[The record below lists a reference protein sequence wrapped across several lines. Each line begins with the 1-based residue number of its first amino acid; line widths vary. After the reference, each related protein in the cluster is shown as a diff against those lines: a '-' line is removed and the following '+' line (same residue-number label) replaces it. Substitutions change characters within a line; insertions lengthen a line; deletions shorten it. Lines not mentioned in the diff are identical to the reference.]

1 MASITLEYVQ
11 KNYDASALFIATKN
25 TNNFVVVYSVHNGE
39 FVTYW
44 LNLEDSNLPLT
55 EPLNKL
61 EQSAFNLTWE
71 NERSAYMDKI
81 GKDRMI
87 TFNENLTSCWTLVS
101 GEQRYLS
108 KIHIVLDESS
118 WLNHMIPKV
127 IQLIIVSKSIDP
139 NNKSFIQEILES

>member
-25 TNNFVVVYSVHNGE
+25 TNNFVVVYSVQNEE

-44 LNLEDSNLPLT
+44 LNLEDATLPLT

-61 EQSAFNLTWE
+61 EQSAFYLTWE
-71 NERSAYMDKI
+71 NETSAYMDKI

-87 TFNENLTSCWTLVS
+87 TFNENFTSCWTLIS

-118 WLNHMIPKV
+118 WFNHMIPKV
-127 IQLIIVSKSIDP
+127 TQLIITSKSIDP
-139 NNKSFIQEILES
+139 VNSSYIQEILES

>member
-25 TNNFVVVYSVHNGE
+25 TNNFVVVYSVHDGK

-44 LNLEDSNLPLT
+44 LNLQDSSLPLT

-61 EQSAFNLTWE
+61 EQSAYYLTWE

-81 GKDRMI
+81 GKERMI
-87 TFNENLTSCWTLVS
+87 TFNENFTSCWTLVL

-108 KIHIVLDESS
+108 KIHIVLDES

-127 IQLIIVSKSIDP
+127 TQLIIISKSIDP
-139 NNKSFIQEILES
+139 VNNLYIQEILES